1 MSVLACGRPDL
12 IATLVIGVMLGIAI
26 VGIWRIGR

>member
-12 IATLVIGVMLGIAI
+12 LAVLVLGVLTGVAI